1 MNNGFSGTEAEW
13 LWSLSGVAGALV
25 KVDTNTETDYRLL
38 ICNPDG
44 TSFTTP
50 NLKRGIAIREVSQCY
65 AVTAGETLEFE
76 MDVGTDAFDLRT
88 VLIRSNAHVCI
99 ELYEELTRSFPI
111 YVSNTSTTIYDI
123 LNLPVIVKDKSNA
136 LYGRIT
142 NHGQIVANAEI
153 ALKIVPITA

>member
-1 MNNGFSGTEAEW
+1 
-13 LWSLSGVAGALV
+13 
-25 KVDTNTETDYRLL
+25 
-38 ICNPDG
+38 
-44 TSFTTP
+44 
-50 NLKRGIAIREVSQCY
+50 
-65 AVTAGETLEFE
+65 
-76 MDVGTDAFDLRT
+76 MDVGADAFDLRT
-88 VLIRSNAHVCI
+88 VVIRSNAHVCI

-123 LNLPVIVKDKSNA
+123 LNLPVIIKDKSNA